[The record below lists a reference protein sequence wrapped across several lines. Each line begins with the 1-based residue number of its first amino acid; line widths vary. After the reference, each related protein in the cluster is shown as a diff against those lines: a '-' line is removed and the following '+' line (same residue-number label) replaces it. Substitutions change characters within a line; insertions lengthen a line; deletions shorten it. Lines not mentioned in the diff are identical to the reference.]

1 KTNSKVHK
9 IAFVG
14 GHKAEMPLAQ
24 NILTGFKEPIAVAE
38 QPRTSMPI
46 HLKRTATILC
56 PDQSRVL
63 LRPFSPGDS
72 QRVGDILGRI
82 MAIPEEQVGALLDD
96 ISLEFSQRHR
106 EIRQSFME
114 RYEQIR
120 DPLTPDGEISQP
132 RRMLIG
138 SYFLA
143 EYSLESA
150 ALFNP
155 SIVPHPDQ
163 TGLPTG
169 ALRFILS
176 LRATGEGH
184 VSSITFRSGTI
195 YPDNRIEVCTS
206 TGFLTE
212 PRQVPNPRY
221 EKELFGR
228 KLSELG
234 LTREFTRRVMNKLGP
249 SFALEELRGS
259 LQTEQ
264 FRLPDGMTQDDQ
276 EEAQGIWMLARSNY
290 EVRFQPEQGL
300 SERILFPATPSQR
313 NGIEDAR
320 FVRFCNDDGAYV
332 YYATFTA
339 FDGKVVVPELVETAD
354 FLHFRFITLN
364 GPAAENKG
372 MALFPRKIGGR
383 FAMLSRQDNENIYL
397 MFSDNVHFWNEHSL
411 ILKPAFPWELVQ
423 LGNCGSPIETDA
435 GWLVLSHGVGAI
447 RKYSIGAFL
456 LDRDDPSKVIGRL
469 REPLIEPNQNE
480 REGYVPNVVYT
491 CGALV
496 HNGELIIP
504 YGMADHA
511 TGFATAPLAEVL
523 AAMEPA

>member
-1 KTNSKVHK
+1 MNTHSIHV
-9 IAFVG
+9 
-14 GHKAEMPLAQ
+14 
-24 NILTGFKEPIAVAE
+24 T
-38 QPRTSMPI
+38 RTP
-46 HLKRTATILC
+46 TIIK

-72 QRVGDILGRI
+72 ERVGRIIGRVMSLAEDEVGLLLEEILAEFSTRHQNI
-82 MAIPEEQVGALLDD
+82 RDLFLERFEQVRETVPPDADL
-96 ISLEFSQRHR
+96 SEQRR
-106 EIRQSFME
+106 
-114 RYEQIR
+114 
-120 DPLTPDGEISQP
+120 L
-132 RRMLIG
+132 LIG

-155 SIVPHPDQ
+155 SIVTHPDQ
-163 TGLPTG
+163 TGLPSG

-184 VSSITFRSGTI
+184 VSSITFRTGVI
-195 YPDNRIEVCTS
+195 HPDQRIEIFTS

-212 PRQVPNPRY
+212 PRQIPNPRY
-221 EKELFGR
+221 EKALFGR

-234 LTREFTRRVMNKLGP
+234 LHDGFTRRVMNRLGE
-249 SFALEELRGS
+249 SFALEELRAA
-259 LQTEQ
+259 LQAEQ
-264 FRLPDGMTQDDQ
+264 FRLPDGMAPEDQ
-276 EEAQGIWMLARSNY
+276 EASQGIWMLARSNY
-290 EVRFQPEQGL
+290 EVQFRPEQEI
-300 SERILFPATPSQR
+300 SDRILFPVTPSQR

-320 FVRFCNDDGAYV
+320 FVCFRNDDGSHV

-339 FDGKVVVPELVETAD
+339 YDGRIVVPELVVTSD
-354 FLHFRFITLN
+354 FLLFRFITLN

-372 MALFPRKIGGR
+372 MAIFPRKIRGLY
-383 FAMLSRQDNENIYL
+383 ALISRQDNENIYL
-397 MFSDNVHFWNEHSL
+397 MFSDNVHFWNDCSVL
-411 ILKPAFPWELVQ
+411 LKPAFPWELVQ

-435 GWLVLSHGVGAI
+435 GWLVLSHGVGPM

-469 REPLIEPNQNE
+469 REPLLKPNQSE

-496 HNGELIIP
+496 HNGVLIVP

-511 TGFATAPLAEVL
+511 TGFATVPLAEVL
-523 AAMEPA
+523 AAME

>member
-1 KTNSKVHK
+1 
-9 IAFVG
+9 
-14 GHKAEMPLAQ
+14 M
-24 NILTGFKEPIAVAE
+24 
-38 QPRTSMPI
+38 
-46 HLKRTATILC
+46 HLKRTSTFVN

-63 LRPFSPGDS
+63 LRPFSPGGPE
-72 QRVGDILGRI
+72 RVARI
-82 MAIPEEQVGALLDD
+82 VARIIALPKDRASRL
-96 ISLEFSQRHR
+96 LNEVTAEFSQRHR
-106 EIRQSFME
+106 
-114 RYEQIR
+114 QIR
-120 DPLTPDGEISQP
+120 DRFLERFEQVRESLAGVEDISEP
-132 RRMLIG
+132 RRLLIG

-163 TGLPTG
+163 AGLAAG

-184 VSSITFRSGTI
+184 ISSITFRTGI
-195 YPDNRIEVCTS
+195 IFRDQRIQVFPP

-212 PRQVPNPRY
+212 PSQIPNPLY
-221 EKELFGR
+221 EKPLFER

-234 LTREFTRRVMNKLGP
+234 LTGEFTRRVMKKLGE
-249 SFALEELRGS
+249 SFALEDLRAG
-259 LQTEQ
+259 LQAEQ
-264 FRLPDGMTQDDQ
+264 FRLPDGMSQKDQD
-276 EEAQGIWMLARSNY
+276 ASQGIWILARSNY
-290 EVRFQPEQGL
+290 EVQFRPDQEL

-320 FVRFCNDDGAYV
+320 FVCFRNDDGTYI

-339 FDGKVVVPELVETAD
+339 FDGRVVVPELVQTSD
-354 FLHFRFITLN
+354 FLNFRFITLN

-372 MALFPRKIGGR
+372 MAIFPRKIGGLY
-383 FAMLSRQDNENIYL
+383 AMLSRQDNENIYL
-397 MFSDNVHFWNEHSL
+397 MFSDNVHFWNERSVL
-411 ILKPAFPWELVQ
+411 LKPAFPWELVQ

-435 GWLVLSHGVGAI
+435 GWLVLSHGVGPM
-447 RKYSIGAFL
+447 RQYSIGAFL

-469 REPLIEPNQNE
+469 REPLLKPNQSE
-480 REGYVPNVVYT
+480 RQGYVPNVVYT

-511 TGFATAPLAEVL
+511 TGFATVPLAEVL
-523 AAMEPA
+523 AAMEPEAAIV